1 VPVFVPDLMVVAS
14 FVVAGLALNV
24 TPGVD
29 MAFVVG
35 STVRWRTRAGVLS
48 AVGIAV
54 GSLCHVALAAAGLSA
69 LVAAS
74 PVAMG
79 IVTLVG
85 AGYLVWSGVR
95 MVVDGGPVDSP
106 EGMAPLGPPGAVR
119 LLARGALVNLLNV
132 KVIVFYLAFLPQ
144 FVRPELGPAWQQV
157 VFFGVLFNVMG
168 TAVLVAVAV
177 VAGWGAGRRSAG
189 SAVVV
194 RRVCGVVL
202 VVMAIALTVSRLGG

>member
-1 VPVFVPDLMVVAS
+1 MFVPDLMVVAS
-14 FVVAGLALNV
+14 FVVAGLALNL

-29 MAFVVG
+29 MAYVVG
-35 STVRWRTRAGVLS
+35 STVRWRARAGVLS

-54 GSLCHVALAAAGLSA
+54 GSLCHVVLAAAGISA

-74 PVAMG
+74 SVAMWV
-79 IVTLVG
+79 VTVAG

-95 MVVDGGPVDSP
+95 MIVDAGPVDSP
-106 EGMAPLGPPGAVR
+106 ARLGAPSAPGLLR
-119 LLARGALVNLLNV
+119 LAARGALVNVLNV

-168 TAVLVAVAV
+168 TAVLVAVAL
-177 VAGWGAGRRSAG
+177 VADRGVGRGSAG
-189 SAVVV
+189 SAFVV

-202 VVMAIALTVSRLGG
+202 VVMAIVLTVSRPGP